1 MLFQL
6 CQDSRVARRGNSYPF
21 SALWEN
27 LSERDGIFT
36 EIVHLQIILG
46 RSFLN
51 MILLYCLLLCKKH
64 FTNLWLKYLFKFRR
78 TILLIHNIALCLIIL
93 CHANYFLLSFMFVTC
108 GLLFFFFC
116 KIRHFFSVRM

>member
-21 SALWEN
+21 SALREN

-36 EIVHLQIILG
+36 EIVHFQIILG

-51 MILLYCLLLCKKH
+51 MVLLYCLLLCK
-64 FTNLWLKYLFKFRR
+64 NLWLKYLFKFRP

-93 CHANYFLLSFMFVTC
+93 RHANYFLLSFMFITY

-116 KIRHFFSVRM
+116 KIKHFFSVRM